1 MTLSAERL
9 QRLQDLIDGKQP
21 VEPQAIPVE
30 PEPEPV
36 EEPAPTIIEPTA
48 PELPEA
54 AKAAKKKS
62 CAPHGSAT
70 TTTQRERWSEVES
83 ILKSNFQTPD
93 LEAFKVLLGSV
104 AAHRVIDYKQAW
116 LMLIA
121 PPGSIK
127 TVLLEALD
135 GLPNF
140 RTIDSLS
147 PNTFISGKMRD
158 PVLEKLDYLNRDSRK
173 EKKKK
178 KESSS
183 LLHRIGPDGL
193 IAIPDFST
201 ILSMHESKRNDIFAQ
216 MRRIYDGELCREFG
230 TDENLAEREWKGRI
244 TMLAAVTSEVDHH
257 HRMFAALGDR
267 FVRVRWARASGLEAM
282 QYARRQR
289 QELKNRLHDAVQDLL
304 APVFAVTKVEAPD
317 LPDEIADR
325 IGLLT
330 ESVCWARTHVHREQG
345 EITDDPEAE
354 SNTRLPQQLCQ
365 VARGWTALI
374 GETVVGEEGFDLACR
389 TAIDCVPP
397 NRVKMLKAIAADEAL
412 RDEFSTSSIDR
423 VTADLR
429 ALGLLTITD
438 TSKRLTPLAERLLYP
453 PKSGRNNIISPF
465 QSAKIE

>member
-1 MTLSAERL
+1 MKPGE
-9 QRLQDLIDGKQP
+9 
-21 VEPQAIPVE
+21 IPDFSFPPLAAP
-30 PEPEPV
+30 PEP
-36 EEPAPTIIEPTA
+36 TITES
-48 PELPEA
+48 
-54 AKAAKKKS
+54 KAAKKKS
-62 CAPHGSAT
+62 T
-70 TTTQRERWSEVES
+70 TTAQRERWSEVES

-104 AAHRVIDYKQAW
+104 AAHRILDYKQAW

-127 TVLLEALD
+127 TVLLEALE
-135 GLPNF
+135 GLTNF

-158 PVLEKLDYLNRDSRK
+158 PMLEKLDYLKRGRDTFK
-173 EKKKK
+173 DKKAK
-178 KESSS
+178 KESSSS
-183 LLHRIGPDGL
+183 LLHRIGKDGL

-201 ILSMHESKRNDIFAQ
+201 ILSMHETKRNDIFAQ

-244 TMLAAVTSEVDHH
+244 TILAAVTSEVDHH
-257 HRMFAALGDR
+257 HKMFSALGDR
-267 FVRVRWARASGLEAM
+267 FLRVRWVRAAGLEAM

-289 QELKNRLHDAVQDLL
+289 QELKSRLHDAVQHLL
-304 APVFAVTKVEAPD
+304 APIFAVTKVEAPD
-317 LPDEIADR
+317 LPDELADR

-365 VARGWTALI
+365 VARGWTALM

-397 NRVKMLKAIAADEAL
+397 NRVRMLKAIAADEAL
-412 RDEFSTSSIDR
+412 RDEFSTGSIDR

-429 ALGLLTITD
+429 ALGLLSITD

-453 PKSGRNNIISPF
+453 PKSGRNNVISPF
-465 QSAKIE
+465 QGAKMSENRS